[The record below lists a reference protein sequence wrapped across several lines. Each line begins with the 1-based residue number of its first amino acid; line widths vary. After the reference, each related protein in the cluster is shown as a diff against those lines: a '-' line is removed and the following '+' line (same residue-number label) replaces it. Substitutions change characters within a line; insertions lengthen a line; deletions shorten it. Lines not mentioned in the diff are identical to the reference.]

1 MLARDIKKR
10 QLFQQRRF
18 IQKGLDRTV
27 TRKGDGDCS
36 YLYIGH
42 LYPENVEYFRKEGFS
57 ICLIES
63 ETLKG
68 KTLGIPV
75 FLFTVASDVRLTPE
89 EMTESERMAKT
100 PADEF
105 DEDEGKCIPKWGL
118 DLIRDIAALN
128 DDGR

>member
-1 MLARDIKKR
+1 MLARGIKKR
-10 QLFQQRRF
+10 QLFQQRKF
-18 IQKGLDRTV
+18 IQKGLECAA
-27 TRKGDGDCS
+27 TRKRDGDCS
-36 YLYIGH
+36 YVYIGH
-42 LYPENVEYFRKEGFS
+42 LYPENVEYFRNEGFNIS
-57 ICLIES
+57 LIES

-75 FLFTVASDVRLTPE
+75 FLFTIANDVRLTPE

-105 DEDEGKCIPKWGL
+105 DDAEGKHIPKWGM